1 MAEVAFE
8 PSSALGRPAG
18 LAAAELIPAGVV
30 AELVL
35 VEHARARTGAVPW
48 ILDPA
53 GRRVPGYDDAR
64 RLEEIGAG
72 LRGHPR
78 VLADTADTGSADV
91 ERVVRSLHEPYYL
104 RALARA
110 RHNEP
115 ELLAELAQPGL
126 EPDTPVH
133 AAAVA
138 SAYEAVGVAIAAAR
152 RVLAGARYAYAL
164 CRPPGHHAGPDWL
177 GGYCYLNNA
186 AAAAY
191 TLREGGVAR
200 VGILDLDLH
209 YPNGTSAIV
218 ARMDAVTLHS
228 LHGATGANLPWE
240 RVRAQSEREHLI
252 AFRDPPG
259 PDAYLDA
266 LAGFTAVLAED
277 ADAIVLSLGYD
288 LAEDDPHGCWNF
300 RAPAFARIGRL
311 IAQMGRP
318 VCIVQEGGYALG
330 SLAEC
335 GRAFAAG
342 LLGGGEAS

>member
-1 MAEVAFE
+1 MSRGTAGVVE
-8 PSSALGRPAG
+8 PPSAYARPAG
-18 LAAAELIPAGVV
+18 AAS
-30 AELVL
+30 ELVL
-35 VEHARARTGAVPW
+35 VEHVRDREGSVPW
-48 ILDPA
+48 ILGPD
-53 GRRVPGYDDAR
+53 GQRGPGYDDAR
-64 RLEEIGAG
+64 RLAEIRAG
-72 LRGHPR
+72 LVDHSKVFVDSGETSPE
-78 VLADTADTGSADV
+78 DI
-91 ERVVRSLHEPYYL
+91 ERVVGALHEHHYL

-110 RHNEP
+110 SSGEP

-186 AAAAY
+186 AAAAH
-191 TLREGGVAR
+191 TLRAGDIAR

-218 ARMDAVTLHS
+218 AHMDAITLYS

-240 RVRAQSEREHLI
+240 RVCPQSEREHLI
-252 AFRDPPG
+252 AFRDPPA
-259 PDAYLDA
+259 PDAYIEA
-266 LAGFTAVLAED
+266 LAGVTGELAED

-288 LAEDDPHGCWNF
+288 LLEGDPHGCWDF
-300 RAPAFARIGRL
+300 SAIEFARIGRL
-311 IAQMGRP
+311 LAQTGRP

-330 SLAEC
+330 SLADC
-335 GRAFAAG
+335 GRAFVAG
-342 LLGGGEAS
+342 LLEGGEVG